1 MVSPSRLE
9 PRALQDV
16 CDENRR
22 KTKRT
27 DNFVR
32 AGGARVHQQHIH
44 YITSNSIMIVIPNLP
59 SLALKIQ
66 MRATIAI
73 QTKCDEFELGMRNRN
88 KWIFAKTTS
97 PMNSDI

>member
-1 MVSPSRLE
+1 
-9 PRALQDV
+9 
-16 CDENRR
+16 
-22 KTKRT
+22 
-27 DNFVR
+27 
-32 AGGARVHQQHIH
+32 
-44 YITSNSIMIVIPNLP
+44 MIVIPNLP

-88 KWIFAKTTS
+88 KWIFAKTIS